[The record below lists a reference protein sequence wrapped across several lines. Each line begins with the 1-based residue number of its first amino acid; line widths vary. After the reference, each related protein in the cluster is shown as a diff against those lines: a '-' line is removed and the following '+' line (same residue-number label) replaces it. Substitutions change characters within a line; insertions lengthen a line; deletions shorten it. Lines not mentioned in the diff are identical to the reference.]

1 MISSKQIVIFFEEN
15 PSEDLRV
22 AYINSLFD
30 SRTKDNLLEDSLLSK
45 GYNEDEYRA
54 NREKLDNVIKNLFYA
69 SRNVIT
75 SPDGKNIRD
84 KRKENSKILS
94 MVLSSAKKHGVKWC
108 QEVVDNEQKS
118 PFIEM
123 NDRLFS
129 DRQTTVVGNVPYVT
143 GTNLRTDLET
153 IKKYRE
159 FCNVNYSDYEDV
171 HISVKQRRQKQFENY
186 KSCRNDRDQMRS
198 ELFGLIADGKT
209 NYDLFQLAEFY
220 QASDEEK
227 VSLFCFQMHFWK
239 DETEIIGHEDKY
251 PEYERG
257 MSAIEKRILNE
268 FPIADYPKLRERMLQ
283 QTKSE
288 DTIRALL
295 AAGTT
300 VTLEELE
307 QKLPH
312 DVAKKIIAESDILRQ
327 QGENKRIAQEL
338 DSERVKLKKEKD
350 YVQRELEAIQQERAT
365 SVNANEDLQDL
376 TDEDR
381 KESFVAKKKLMT
393 EHPIMI
399 EPCLNSMCIA
409 YVLTEDEQLKKEM
422 LSDLYTIRKGAKT
435 DTQKRDMAKAFKR
448 VLDKNPKLKK
458 DENLV
463 ALSKIDT
470 IVAQPTKVV
479 KKQVTR

>member
-22 AYINSLFD
+22 AYIDSLFD
-30 SRTKDNLLEDSLLSK
+30 SRTKDNLL
-45 GYNEDEYRA
+45 A
-54 NREKLDNVIKNLFYA
+54 KLKSMDVIKDLFYA
-69 SRNVIT
+69 SRNVRAGMGLRE
-75 SPDGKNIRD
+75 PYDARAL
-84 KRKENSKILS
+84 NSEILS

-108 QEVVDNEQKS
+108 QEVVDDEQKS

-129 DRQTTVVGNVPYVT
+129 DRETAGVMYVPYVT
-143 GTNLRTDLET
+143 GANLAADLLA
-153 IKKYRE
+153 IKGYRE
-159 FCNVNYSDYEDV
+159 YN
-171 HISVKQRRQKQFENY
+171 ENY
-186 KSCRNDRDQMRS
+186 GGIGKEHTIYKECVDERDRMRS

-209 NYDLFQLAEFY
+209 SYDLFELTDFY
-220 QASDEEK
+220 YASDEEK
-227 VSLFCFQMHFWK
+227 VSRFCDNGDQYWVDK
-239 DETEIIGHEDKY
+239 TNIIDNEDKY

-399 EPCLNSMCIA
+399 EPCLNSMCTA

-448 VLDKNPKLKK
+448 VLDKNPKLKEDK
-458 DENLV
+458 NLV

-470 IVAQPTKVV
+470 VVAQPTKTV